1 MLWKPGRGP
10 ERRGRRGRRRPGR
23 ARRRHRD
30 RGPRRPPARPGAGA
44 PGRGR
49 RASPSCPTATTTAPT
64 WRSCPPRAASCSPT
78 GPGSFRRH
86 TRGGGPPRPPAPG
99 GARAPAGLGRRPTR
113 RPARPGLG
121 RLPLLTGAR
130 CFPAMTSPTPLPGAP
145 GPIPSPLPV
154 GDLPPGHARSTDLPV
169 PGSALAIVAH
179 PDDAEFHCGATL
191 AKWAAHGC
199 VLNHLVLTDG
209 SKGTWD
215 ADADTDALV
224 EARRQE
230 QMEAASQ
237 LGSRGKV
244 VMLGHTDGELQ
255 PTCTSATRSRTGSV
269 RSSPTSSSPTIRGSG
284 TASIPTTAT
293 PAGWPST
300 GSWRPATPTS
310 SDTTT
315 SVSTGPRR
323 CCCSRPTSPTT
334 SRTCTASWRP
344 RSTR

>member
-1 MLWKPGRGP
+1 
-10 ERRGRRGRRRPGR
+10 
-23 ARRRHRD
+23 
-30 RGPRRPPARPGAGA
+30 
-44 PGRGR
+44 
-49 RASPSCPTATTTAPT
+49 
-64 WRSCPPRAASCSPT
+64 
-78 GPGSFRRH
+78 
-86 TRGGGPPRPPAPG
+86 
-99 GARAPAGLGRRPTR
+99 
-113 RPARPGLG
+113 
-121 RLPLLTGAR
+121 
-130 CFPAMTSPTPLPGAP
+130 MTSPTPLPGAP

-154 GDLPPGHARSTDLPV
+154 GDLPAGPPGSIDLPV

-255 PTCTSATRSRTGSV
+255 PTLHIRDQVAYWIRAIKPDVIVTHDPWKRYRLHPDHRNAGWLALDGLVAARDPHFFRHHDVGFHRPDAVLLFEADEPDHVEDVHGFVEAKVNALMAHRTQFVTTHGIPDDDDGTAAEAFRQKVLARAAQIGARTGV
-269 RSSPTSSSPTIRGSG
+269 
-284 TASIPTTAT
+284 
-293 PAGWPST
+293 PAGEAFKALT
-300 GSWRPATPTS
+300 EL
-310 SDTTT
+310 
-315 SVSTGPRR
+315 
-323 CCCSRPTSPTT
+323 
-334 SRTCTASWRP
+334 
-344 RSTR
+344 